1 MRNGEQGTTEA
12 ETETLETS
20 EFNLDNY
27 EPGENESATETARNI
42 ANLLSKEDGIRED
55 SEESQESTEEQSEEG
70 STEGNTETPVV
81 ETAAQQAARQ
91 RDEKGKFVKQP
102 AVAKENDPE
111 LQPPASLT
119 AAQKKAFLNMPE
131 GLKRETHRIFRD
143 QQAQFTRKQQEL
155 SESLKRSE
163 GVMTTARS
171 YITQNNLV
179 DNQGRLYS
187 EDRLVA
193 ELISAHHNI
202 ASDPERYIA
211 QMIQSTGANPEDI
224 GSYLRGETPSG
235 IDISSDPKF
244 RAVQSELERVTQAL
258 ANQEKAQVDSRVA
271 PMASQLEAVMREID
285 PASGE
290 YRFPELH
297 DEEFLE
303 STKPIVK
310 MLRRK
315 DPNMSFGEA
324 VKRAHASLTGQGYS
338 PISQTTNAPTR
349 SNNLER
355 ARSAAVSV
363 RGRIA
368 PVGSGISDIN
378 DLPMSEI
385 PLSATETARMIYRRL
400 QG

>member
-1 MRNGEQGTTEA
+1 MRNGEQGTTETEA
-12 ETETLETS
+12 ETLETS

-55 SEESQESTEEQSEEG
+55 SEEPEEPTEEQSEEG
-70 STEGNTETPVV
+70 STEGNTEAPIV

-102 AVAKENDPE
+102 AIAKENDPE

-119 AAQKKAFLNMPE
+119 AAQKKSFLNMPE

-211 QMIQSTGANPEDI
+211 QMIQSTGANPENI

-290 YRFPELH
+290 YRYPELH

-315 DPNMSFGEA
+315 DPSMSFGEA

-338 PISQTTNAPTR
+338 PISQTTTAPTR

-368 PVGSGISDIN
+368 PVGSGTSDVN

>member
-1 MRNGEQGTTEA
+1 MRDGETGTGEVETAALEPA
-12 ETETLETS
+12 EFDIDS
-20 EFNLDNY
+20 Y

-42 ANLLSKEDGIRED
+42 ANLLKKEDGIGQD
-55 SEESQESTEEQSEEG
+55 SEESEESVEESSEEG

-102 AVAKENDPE
+102 QAAKESDPE

-119 AAQKKAFLNMPE
+119 AAQKKAFINMPE

-163 GVMTTARS
+163 GVMTTTRS

-211 QMIQSTGANPEDI
+211 QMIQSTGANPENI
-224 GSYLRGETPSG
+224 GSYLRGEAPSG

-290 YRFPELH
+290 YRYPELH

-315 DPNMSFGEA
+315 DPSMSFGEA

-338 PISQTTNAPTR
+338 PISPTTTAPTR

-368 PVGSGISDIN
+368 PVGSGTSDVN

>member
-1 MRNGEQGTTEA
+1 MRNGEQGITENEAEVVETTENS
-12 ETETLETS
+12 LE
-20 EFNLDNY
+20 DY
-27 EPGENESATETARNI
+27 QPGENESATETARNI

-55 SEESQESTEEQSEEG
+55 SEESEEPIEEQSEEG
-70 STEGNTETPVV
+70 SSEGDTETPVV

-102 AVAKENDPE
+102 QASKENDPE

-119 AAQKKAFLNMPE
+119 AAQKKAFINMPE

-202 ASDPERYIA
+202 ASDPDRYIA
-211 QMIQSTGANPEDI
+211 QMIQSTGANPENI
-224 GSYLRGETPSG
+224 GSYLRGEAPSG
-235 IDISSDPKF
+235 VNISNDPHF
-244 RAVQSELERVTQAL
+244 RAVQSELQSVKQLL
-258 ANQEKAQVDSRVA
+258 ASQEKAQVDSRVA

-290 YRFPELH
+290 YKYPELH

-315 DPNMSFGEA
+315 DPSMSFGEA
-324 VKRAHASLTGQGYS
+324 VKKAHASLTGKAYS
-338 PISQTTNAPTR
+338 PINQNTVAPAR

-368 PVGSGISDIN
+368 PVGSGLSDIN

-385 PLSATETARMIYRRL
+385 PQSAAETARMIYKRL

>member
-1 MRNGEQGTTEA
+1 MRDGETGTGEVEA
-12 ETETLETS
+12 EALEPAAFDIDS
-20 EFNLDNY
+20 Y

-55 SEESQESTEEQSEEG
+55 GEESEEPAPEQSA
-70 STEGNTETPVV
+70 EGNAEGNPEQLE

-102 AVAKENDPE
+102 TKENDPE

-119 AAQKKAFLNMPE
+119 AAEKKAFLNMPE
-131 GLKRETHRIFRD
+131 GLKRGTHRLIRE

-155 SESLKRSE
+155 GESLKRSE

-179 DNQGRLYS
+179 DDQGRLYS

-202 ASDPERYIA
+202 ATDPDRYIA
-211 QMIQSTGANPEDI
+211 QMIQSTGANPENI
-224 GSYLRGETPSG
+224 GSYLRGEAPSG
-235 IDISSDPKF
+235 VDISADPKF
-244 RAVQSELERVTQAL
+244 RAVQSELERVTQLL
-258 ANQEKAQVDSRVA
+258 ASQEKAQVDSRVA
-271 PMASQLEAVMREID
+271 PMASELEAVMREVD

-290 YRFPELH
+290 YRYPELH
-297 DEEFLE
+297 DEVFLE

-315 DPNMSFGEA
+315 DPSMSFGEA

-338 PISQTTNAPTR
+338 PINSTTTAPAR

-368 PVGSGISDIN
+368 PVGSGVSDVN

-385 PLSATETARMIYRRL
+385 PQSASETARMIYRRL